1 MGKRGRMRSS
11 SWQERTSRWRAA
23 GVWVPDPNPMPRVRL
38 LSRPRRGRLQ
48 FWGRYTEA

>member
-23 GVWVPDPNPMPRVRL
+23 GAWVPDPSPMPRIRL
-38 LSRPRRGRLQ
+38 GRKAAPRRLPIL
-48 FWGRYTEA
+48 GRYTEA